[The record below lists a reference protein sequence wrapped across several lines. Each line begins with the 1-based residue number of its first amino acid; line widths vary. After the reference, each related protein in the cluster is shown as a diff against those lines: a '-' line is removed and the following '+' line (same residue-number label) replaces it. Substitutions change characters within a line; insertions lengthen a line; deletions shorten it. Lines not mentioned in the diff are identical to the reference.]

1 MPVFNVSMKIIKK
14 NIPIMLIYIFV
25 FVMVSM
31 IVKGITGTDD
41 SVSTFSDTLVPIAVL
56 SEENTMITEGL
67 IQALSDVATL
77 VEIDDTRESIQ
88 DALFFRAV
96 YMVVR
101 IPEGYSDAVM
111 NGNPLPLETT
121 TIPGST
127 ESVQVNLQ
135 MNQFMKLAEMYRIG
149 TPNINEETLVNSVL
163 EKLKNTT
170 QVTVA
175 EANPEAIQGDLMP
188 FFFNYL
194 AYSYM
199 FIMLL
204 GVSTIMLVF
213 NRKEIKR
220 RNACAPVTGL
230 SKSLQFLL
238 ANAIFAFCTGL
249 LLVILCLAFDARNI
263 FKPNTLIFILNAVV
277 FGISVLGLS
286 FLVGNLVKGREAI
299 SAVANIITLSSC
311 FLSGVFV
318 PQAFL
323 AESVL
328 RVASFFPTYW
338 YVKANT
344 LIANLTHF
352 DFASLSEVLG
362 IFLIELG
369 FAAAFLAV
377 SLAVGKRSSQ
387 RA

>member
-1 MPVFNVSMKIIKK
+1 
-14 NIPIMLIYIFV
+14 MLIYIFV
-25 FVMVSM
+25 FIMVSM

-67 IQALSDVATL
+67 IQALSDVSTL
-77 VEIDDTRESIQ
+77 VVIDDTREAIQ

-111 NGNPLPLETT
+111 NGSPLPLETT

-127 ESVQVNLQ
+127 ESVQVTLQ

-175 EANPEAIQGDLMP
+175 QANPEAIQGDLMP

-204 GVSTIMLVF
+204 GVSD
-213 NRKEIKR
+213 RK
-220 RNACAPVTGL
+220 
-230 SKSLQFLL
+230 S
-238 ANAIFAFCTGL
+238 
-249 LLVILCLAFDARNI
+249 
-263 FKPNTLIFILNAVV
+263 VV
-277 FGISVLGLS
+277 
-286 FLVGNLVKGREAI
+286 
-299 SAVANIITLSSC
+299 
-311 FLSGVFV
+311 
-318 PQAFL
+318 
-323 AESVL
+323 
-328 RVASFFPTYW
+328 
-338 YVKANT
+338 
-344 LIANLTHF
+344 
-352 DFASLSEVLG
+352 
-362 IFLIELG
+362 
-369 FAAAFLAV
+369 
-377 SLAVGKRSSQ
+377 
-387 RA
+387 